1 MREAKI
7 IARFIMEL
15 ILAISIT
22 TFLLIHILSK
32 TLLNE
37 PYILSSLQKSDYY
50 NKVYQL
56 VESNFENY
64 IQQSGLDEEV
74 LKNIVTED
82 MIEKDTKTIISNIY
96 NGFKEDVSIV
106 EIEKKLENNIIKSLK
121 NRSLSSEETKA
132 IKEYVAK
139 ISEEYKATISNLQI
153 EDQIYSKYKIIKE
166 YANLG
171 QKISVFAI
179 GGSVIILILLNL
191 KRFYKLFTNLGIS
204 ALASGSI
211 LTIINIYI
219 NSKIKV
225 QNLLILNDAI
235 SEVIQNISKA
245 ILDNVLKYG
254 LLFIIGGLGLIFV
267 PTLIHYFNN
276 YKNEE
281 NKPEEKS

>member
-15 ILAISIT
+15 VLAISIT
-22 TFLLIHILSK
+22 IFLLIHILSK

-106 EIEKKLENNIIKSLK
+106 EIEKKLENNIKKSLK

-204 ALASGSI
+204 ALVSGSI

>member
-22 TFLLIHILSK
+22 IFLLIHILSK

-37 PYILSSLQKSDYY
+37 PYILSSLQKADYY

-106 EIEKKLENNIIKSLK
+106 EIEKKLENNIKKSLK

>member
-106 EIEKKLENNIIKSLK
+106 EIEKKLENNIKKSLK

-179 GGSVIILILLNL
+179 GGSVIVLILLNL

>member
-22 TFLLIHILSK
+22 IFLLIHILSK

-37 PYILSSLQKSDYY
+37 PYILSSLQKADYY

-106 EIEKKLENNIIKSLK
+106 EIEKKLENNIKKSLK

-179 GGSVIILILLNL
+179 GGSVIVLILLNL

>member
-22 TFLLIHILSK
+22 IFLLIHILSK

-82 MIEKDTKTIISNIY
+82 MIEKYTKTIISNIY

-179 GGSVIILILLNL
+179 GGSVIVLILLNL

-219 NSKIKV
+219 NSKVKV

-245 ILDNVLKYG
+245 ILDNILKYG

>member
-64 IQQSGLDEEV
+64 IQQSGLDEKV

-179 GGSVIILILLNL
+179 GGSVIVLILLNL

-219 NSKIKV
+219 NSKVKV